1 MAKYN
6 NTPRR
11 LLREVVCPHCW
22 RTFKPEETLW
32 ISVDPAQLGDER
44 LGDAEPGRFLPS
56 EFDVDGVALD
66 SRGNRCHEIACPSCH
81 LKLPASALDSPTR
94 FMSIVGAPGS
104 GKSYYLAASTW
115 TMRRDAPLKFRAHF
129 ADADPEMN
137 ARIHEYED
145 SQFVNSR
152 GGYVKIEKTQEQGDQ
167 YDVVYIDEQNVLY
180 PHPYV
185 FLLSPSKGHPLEG
198 DYEQGYARTICLYDN
213 AGESYLPSN
222 DQEANPVT
230 RHLGKSS
237 CIFFLYDPL
246 QDART
251 SAAIQKL
258 EPGRTLTLPPN
269 AGARQEVVFSE
280 MTRRARHLRQMRTND
295 RFEKPLVVVV
305 SKADGWA
312 CLEETLT
319 SYDLDFAGIRPNSLA
334 ATVSHPLCR
343 LLAKSPFAR
352 QNGYYY
358 LRGDLLKEASDI
370 TRAILLKYVPEFV
383 VAVDNFATNPV
394 YVPVSATGVAPTPS
408 GFLAE
413 DMKPTWA
420 DAPLLYA
427 IQRLEP
433 KLVRIGSP
441 AAATARELLDE
452 VEPIRFGAGA
462 NVNQGFGGGDENDE
476 IPEEII
482 VPPSDPRDG
491 YSSGV
496 DLEKH

>member
-22 RTFKPEETLW
+22 RSFKPEETLW

-66 SRGNRCHEIACPSCH
+66 SRRNRCHEIACPSCH
-81 LKLPASALDSPTR
+81 LKLPASALDSPTH

-115 TMRRDAPLKFRAHF
+115 TMRRDAPLKFRALF
-129 ADADPEMN
+129 TDADPVMN

-145 SQFVNSR
+145 SQFVNAN

-180 PHPYV
+180 PNPYV

-222 DQEANPVT
+222 DQAANPVT
-230 RHLGKSS
+230 RHLAKSS
-237 CIFFLYDPL
+237 CIFFLYDPI
-246 QDART
+246 QDGRM
-251 SAAIQKL
+251 SAAIQKV
-258 EPGRTLTLPPN
+258 EPGRALTLPPN
-269 AGARQEVVFSE
+269 AGVRQEVVFTE
-280 MTRRARHLRQMRTND
+280 MTRRARNLRQMRTND
-295 RFEKPLVVVV
+295 RFEKPFVVVV
-305 SKADGWA
+305 SKADEWA

-319 SYDLDFAGIRPNSLA
+319 ARDRDLAGIRPDSLA
-334 ATVSHPLCR
+334 SIVSHPLGR

-358 LRGDLLKEASDI
+358 LRGDLIKEASDI

-383 VAVDNFATNPV
+383 VAVDNFATNPI
-394 YVPVSATGVAPTPS
+394 YVPVSATGVPPTPA
-408 GFLAE
+408 GFRVE

-433 KLVRIGSP
+433 KLIRIGSP
-441 AAATARELLDE
+441 AATTARELLEE
-452 VEPIRFGAGA
+452 VEPIRFVAGVNA
-462 NVNQGFGGGDENDE
+462 NRRADEEDANDETLDE
-476 IPEEII
+476 IPE
-482 VPPSDPRDG
+482 PPSQICG
-491 YSSGV
+491 GFSSGV